1 MFPVPPMVIPKVT
14 HIERRASDD
23 ALLECTVEAWP
34 RPLFYWQKDGHRIE
48 QSDTKYVIVSDIH
61 VHTYTRIL

>member
-23 ALLECTVEAWP
+23 ALLEC
-34 RPLFYWQKDGHRIE
+34 PLFYWQKDGHRIE